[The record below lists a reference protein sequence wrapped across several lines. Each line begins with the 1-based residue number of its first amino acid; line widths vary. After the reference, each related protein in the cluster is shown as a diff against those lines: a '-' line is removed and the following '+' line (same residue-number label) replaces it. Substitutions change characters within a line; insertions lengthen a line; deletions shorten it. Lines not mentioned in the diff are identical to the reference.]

1 MKIMWM
7 IAYFSAILICKIP
20 WLEFLRRRQV
30 LIDQV
35 QWMMIKIKVSI
46 DNNPQQTIRDIAEEL
61 GISKLNIENNHLH
74 K

>member
-1 MKIMWM
+1 
-7 IAYFSAILICKIP
+7 
-20 WLEFLRRRQV
+20 
-30 LIDQV
+30 
-35 QWMMIKIKVSI
+35 MMIKIKVSI